1 MEFTQVVENR
11 YSCKNFSGRKVEAE
25 KLQVILEAGRVA
37 PTAKNLQ
44 EQRVYVVQSEEGL
57 KKIDAVTPCRY
68 GAPTC
73 LVVAFDKNHV
83 FTYPGEKRD
92 SGVEDA
98 SIVATHMMLAAANA
112 GVDSCWLNF
121 FDPDKAAKELGL
133 PENEEVLMILDL
145 GYAAEGVGPLPNHAS
160 HKANEEIYGVLSGKG
175 KVVIDGEEISLA
187 AGDWLKIS
195 PVAKRQFFAASNSE
209 ITYICIQVKENSLEG
224 YTATDAVIY

>member
-1 MEFTQVVENR
+1 MEFTQVVESR

-73 LVVAFDKNHV
+73 LVVAFDKNRV

-112 GVDSCWLNF
+112 GVDS
-121 FDPDKAAKELGL
+121 
-133 PENEEVLMILDL
+133 
-145 GYAAEGVGPLPNHAS
+145 
-160 HKANEEIYGVLSGKG
+160 
-175 KVVIDGEEISLA
+175 
-187 AGDWLKIS
+187 
-195 PVAKRQFFAASNSE
+195 
-209 ITYICIQVKENSLEG
+209 
-224 YTATDAVIY
+224 

>member
-1 MEFTQVVENR
+1 MRIMDMEPGTAVPQRRTSGGKSRWNLHRSWKTAIPAKTSVAVR
-11 YSCKNFSGRKVEAE
+11 WRRKNCRSFWK
-25 KLQVILEAGRVA
+25 QAGWP

-160 HKANEEIYGVLSGKG
+160 RKPLEET
-175 KVVIDGEEISLA
+175 VV
-187 AGDWLKIS
+187 
-195 PVAKRQFFAASNSE
+195 
-209 ITYICIQVKENSLEG
+209 YC
-224 YTATDAVIY
+224 

>member
-145 GYAAEGVGPLPNHAS
+145 GYAAEGVGHCPTTPPAS
-160 HKANEEIYGVLSGKG
+160 LWRKRWSTAEE
-175 KVVIDGEEISLA
+175 DCPE
-187 AGDWLKIS
+187 
-195 PVAKRQFFAASNSE
+195 Q
-209 ITYICIQVKENSLEG
+209 
-224 YTATDAVIY
+224 

>member
-83 FTYPGEKRD
+83 FTPRREAGFRRGGCLYCSHAHDAGRRQRR
-92 SGVEDA
+92 SGQL
-98 SIVATHMMLAAANA
+98 LA
-112 GVDSCWLNF
+112 
-121 FDPDKAAKELGL
+121 ELL
-133 PENEEVLMILDL
+133 
-145 GYAAEGVGPLPNHAS
+145 
-160 HKANEEIYGVLSGKG
+160 
-175 KVVIDGEEISLA
+175 
-187 AGDWLKIS
+187 
-195 PVAKRQFFAASNSE
+195 
-209 ITYICIQVKENSLEG
+209 
-224 YTATDAVIY
+224 

>member
-92 SGVEDA
+92 SVQA
-98 SIVATHMMLAAANA
+98 SFSPLVLK
-112 GVDSCWLNF
+112 
-121 FDPDKAAKELGL
+121 FDFL
-133 PENEEVLMILDL
+133 
-145 GYAAEGVGPLPNHAS
+145 
-160 HKANEEIYGVLSGKG
+160 
-175 KVVIDGEEISLA
+175 
-187 AGDWLKIS
+187 
-195 PVAKRQFFAASNSE
+195 
-209 ITYICIQVKENSLEG
+209 
-224 YTATDAVIY
+224 